1 MMHGLL
7 LIDKPE
13 GMTSADVVRVV
24 KRQLRCKTGHLG
36 TLDPFASG
44 VLPVCIGDGTKI
56 AQFLNTADKQYTGR
70 IRLGQETDSGDLTGK
85 VTLSAPVPELR
96 AAPLAEVAQRF
107 LGESL
112 QVPPMHSALKHHGV
126 PLYELARR
134 GVAVQRQARPVR
146 IDALQLAGDQPGT
159 VAFDVVCSKGTY
171 VRVLAQDIAVALGS
185 VGHLEVLRRVRFG
198 NFHISQAISLDA
210 VAGRSLPVI
219 GLREALRHL
228 REIQLDAAAAQRARQ
243 GYAPLLRSIPRGASG
258 EAVKLVDPAGVLASV
273 ILMEAVGR
281 WRFARV
287 FADMPCLATQS
298 ALAHRDEGW
307 QEE

>member
-13 GMTSADVVRVV
+13 GITSADVVRVV

-44 VLPVCIGDGTKI
+44 VLPVCIGDGPKI
-56 AQFLNTADKQYTGR
+56 AQFLNTSDKQYTGR
-70 IRLGQETDSGDLTGK
+70 VRLGCETDSGDVTGTLTRR
-85 VTLSAPVPELR
+85 APVPEVT
-96 AAPLAEVAQRF
+96 AAQLAELGQRF
-107 LGESL
+107 LGESM

-134 GVAVQRQARPVR
+134 GIAVERQARPIR
-146 IDALQLAGDQPGT
+146 IDALQLALDESGA

-198 NFHISQAISLDA
+198 TFHITQAISLDA
-210 VAGRSLPVI
+210 VGQRSLPVI
-219 GLREALRHL
+219 GLREALPHL
-228 REIQLDAAAAQRARQ
+228 PEIRLDASAARRARQ
-243 GYAPLLRSIPRGASG
+243 GYAPLLRSIPMGRSD
-258 EAVKLVDPAGVLASV
+258 EAAKLVDPAGALASV
-273 ILMEAVGR
+273 ILKDAGGQ

-287 FADMPCLATQS
+287 FGDASRVAT
-298 ALAHRDEGW
+298 
-307 QEE
+307 

>member
-1 MMHGLL
+1 MHGVL

-13 GMTSADVVRVV
+13 GITSADVVRIV
-24 KRQLRCKTGHLG
+24 KHQLRCKTGHLG

-70 IRLGQETDSGDLTGK
+70 IRLGTETDSGDVTGK
-85 VTLSAPVPELR
+85 VTRSAAVPEVR
-96 AAPLAEVAQRF
+96 DAPLAELAQRF
-107 LGESL
+107 VGESL

-126 PLYELARR
+126 RLYALARQ
-134 GVAVQRQARPVR
+134 GIAVQRQARRVR
-146 IDALQLAGDQPGT
+146 IDALQLAVDEPGA

-171 VRVLAQDIAVALGS
+171 VRVLAQDIALALGS

-198 NFHISQAISLDA
+198 HFHITQAISLDA
-210 VAGRSLPVI
+210 VGRGSLPVI

-228 REIQLDAAAAQRARQ
+228 REVQLDAGAARRARQ
-243 GYAPLLRSIPRGASG
+243 GYAPLLRSIPSGASD
-258 EAVKLVDPAGVLASV
+258 EAVKLVDPAGALASV
-273 ILMEAVGR
+273 ILMEAGGQ

-287 FADMPCLATQS
+287 FADAPCVEA
-298 ALAHRDEGW
+298 
-307 QEE
+307 